1 MENKEIW
8 QHLVEGIRSY
18 CRDNG
23 FLKAA
28 LGLSGGL
35 DSAITAVAAAE
46 ALGGGN
52 VDAFMLKTCYTSD
65 LSLKIAAET
74 AGLNGIHY
82 HEADIQPL
90 VEREADFL
98 ENLFAEKLKAAAFE
112 NLQART
118 RGKILMAYAN
128 QSGALLLSCGNK
140 SEILTGY
147 CTLYGDTCGGLAP
160 LAGIYKS
167 DLFALA
173 RWLNG
178 RQKVLPPEVIERA
191 PSAELA
197 AGQKDED
204 SLPPYELLDAVL
216 RLYVDEMLPAA
227 EIIRRLGNDVPV
239 EKIVALYEKSAF
251 KRLQLPPAVKVQYE
265 QKQVTGEEK

>member
-1 MENKEIW
+1 MENEEVW
-8 QHLVEGIRSY
+8 RRLVEGIRAY
-18 CRDNG
+18 CRENG
-23 FLKAA
+23 FVRAA

-35 DSAITAVAAAE
+35 DSAVVAALAAE

-52 VDAFMLKTCYTSD
+52 VDAFMLKTRFTSG

-74 AGLNGIHY
+74 ARLNGLVY
-82 HEADIQPL
+82 READIQPL
-90 VEREADFL
+90 VECEADFL

-112 NLQART
+112 NLQARI

-128 QSGALLLSCGNK
+128 QSGALLLACGNR

-160 LAGIYKS
+160 LGNIYKS

-173 RWLNG
+173 RWRNL
-178 RQKVLPPEVIERA
+178 RSRALPPEVIERA

-204 SLPPYELLDAVL
+204 SLPPYDVLDGVL
-216 RLYVDEMLPAA
+216 RLYADERLPAA
-227 EIIRRLGNDVPV
+227 EISRRLGKDVPV
-239 EKIVALYEKSAF
+239 EKIAALYEKSAF
-251 KRLQLPPAVKVQYE
+251 KRRQLPPAVKVQYE
-265 QKQVTGEEK
+265 QKQVAGEEK